1 MNTIN
6 KHRSRQEVSA
16 TKGVNEVDYVKL
28 GQRIRKVRTE
38 QRLQQAELAYRAGIT
53 TSHMSHIETAQTK
66 LALPTIV
73 KIANALFVSV
83 DELLYDSLE
92 QVRPVYDKRIAE
104 TLSDCDPDELQAL
117 SEVIGTIK
125 TLVRKKHKASDT
137 L

>member
-1 MNTIN
+1 M
-6 KHRSRQEVSA
+6 
-16 TKGVNEVDYVKL
+16 GVNEVDYVKI

-53 TSHMSHIETAQTK
+53 TSHMSHIETAQ
-66 LALPTIV
+66 TIV

>member
-1 MNTIN
+1 M
-6 KHRSRQEVSA
+6 
-16 TKGVNEVDYVKL
+16 GVNEVDYVKI

-92 QVRPVYDKRIAE
+92 QVRPVYVIRGLRKRCLTAIQMNFRPC
-104 TLSDCDPDELQAL
+104 L
-117 SEVIGTIK
+117 K
-125 TLVRKKHKASDT
+125 
-137 L
+137 

>member
-1 MNTIN
+1 M
-6 KHRSRQEVSA
+6 
-16 TKGVNEVDYVKL
+16 GVNEVDYVKI

-125 TLVRKKHKASDT
+125 KKKKKKHKASDT